1 MSLSADALLDRRR
14 LKRRLLL
21 WQAAA
26 VVAVVGLAA
35 ALLAPLSD
43 VRGDRV
49 ARLSVVGF
57 IGEDRQREEAIDGI
71 VEDESVKALIV
82 AVNSPG
88 GSTAGSEALFRSLRR
103 VAEKKPVVATIGTLG
118 ASGGYIV
125 AIGADYIVA
134 RETSITGS
142 IGVLLQT
149 ADVTGLL
156 DKIGVEAE
164 AVKSSPVKGQP
175 SPLEPFT
182 EEARAMIRDVVDD
195 SYQWFRGLVSERRE
209 LEGERLAAVSTG
221 RIFTGRQAIEAGL
234 VDALGGEREARAW
247 LEQERGVS
255 KELPVVDLRYGE
267 EAGVVERLAGHAA
280 AKLLWSEPLTLDGM
294 LSLWHP
300 R

>member
-1 MSLSADALLDRRR
+1 MTLSADALLDRRR
-14 LKRRLLL
+14 LKRRLLG

-26 VVAVVGLAA
+26 VLAVAGLAA
-35 ALLAPLSD
+35 ALLAP
-43 VRGDRV
+43 VVAEKGDRV
-49 ARLSVVGF
+49 ARLSVAGF
-57 IGEDRQREEAIDGI
+57 IGEDRERDEAIDDLA
-71 VEDESVKALIV
+71 EDDDVKALLV
-82 AVNSPG
+82 AINSPG
-88 GSTAGSEALFRSLRR
+88 GSTAGSEALFQALRR

-125 AIGADYIVA
+125 AVAADRIVA

-156 DKIGVEAE
+156 EKLGVEAQS
-164 AVKSSPVKGQP
+164 VKSNPIKGQP

-182 EEARAMIRDVVDD
+182 EEARATIREVVDD
-195 SYQWFRGLVSERRE
+195 SYRWFRGLVGERRR
-209 LEGERLAAVSTG
+209 LDGERLAAVGTG

-247 LEQERGVS
+247 LEQEKGVP
-255 KELPVVDLRYGE
+255 KALPAVDLEYGDE
-267 EAGVVERLAGHAA
+267 EGLMERLTGHVA
-280 AKLLWSEPLTLDGM
+280 AKLLSAEPLTLDGL
-294 LSLWHP
+294 LSLWHA